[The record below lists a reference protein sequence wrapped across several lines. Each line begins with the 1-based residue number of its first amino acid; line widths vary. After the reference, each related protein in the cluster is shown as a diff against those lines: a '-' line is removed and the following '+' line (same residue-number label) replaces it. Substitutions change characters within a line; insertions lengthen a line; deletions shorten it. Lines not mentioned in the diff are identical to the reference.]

1 MNTNL
6 FIILISIFLIS
17 ESQISSDP
25 DCKGDEWCSLCGKE
39 KGSRGEI
46 GGARSWNTSGW
57 RCQWKHL
64 RAPTPSFIAMS
75 WENHGRWWHIN
86 GNSWENCWEFLCCVV
101 LKWQISFS
109 SPSLIVKLVLYQKPA
124 FVSVSSLF
132 GTFCSLKWGDFSQ
145 LGRHKNPFYNAIY
158 KITSP

>member
-6 FIILISIFLIS
+6 FRILISIFLIS

-46 GGARSWNTSGW
+46 GSARSWNTSGW

-64 RAPTPSFIAMS
+64 RAPTSSFIAMS
-75 WENHGRWWHIN
+75 WENYGRWWHIN

-101 LKWQISFS
+101 EMANQLFLTFS
-109 SPSLIVKLVLYQKPA
+109 HSKTS
-124 FVSVSSLF
+124 FVSKARICFRQQFVWNFLF
-132 GTFCSLKWGDFSQ
+132 LEMRWFFSTW
-145 LGRHKNPFYNAIY
+145 AA
-158 KITSP
+158 